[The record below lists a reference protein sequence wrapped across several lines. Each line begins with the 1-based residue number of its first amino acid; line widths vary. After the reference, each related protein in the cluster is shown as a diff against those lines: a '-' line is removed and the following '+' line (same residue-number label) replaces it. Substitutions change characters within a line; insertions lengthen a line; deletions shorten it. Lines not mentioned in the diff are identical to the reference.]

1 MVTWP
6 LFGHVIKGLCLGVS
20 FTKSAACLLCWPY
33 FFCRQRHVLYLSR
46 DFTTPLHWGTLKN
59 LVAIGILIVKRE
71 NTSSKTWINSYSH
84 WKIAWAPGERK
95 MSQTQKITFWDKEPE
110 SYKSHIIFS
119 LHFITMFYNFA
130 LKIESSRAKR
140 VVKSISEARVT
151 IVIWSIHSWI
161 KKN

>member
-1 MVTWP
+1 MFIGLLQVKVICHVTLQDQP
-6 LFGHVIKGLCLGVS
+6 TDVS
-20 FTKSAACLLCWPY
+20 RRF
-33 FFCRQRHVLYLSR
+33 LSR
-46 DFTTPLHWGTLKN
+46 CSPRYVTTLISFVT
-59 LVAIGILIVKRE
+59 IGILIVKRE

-161 KKN
+161 KKIKMM